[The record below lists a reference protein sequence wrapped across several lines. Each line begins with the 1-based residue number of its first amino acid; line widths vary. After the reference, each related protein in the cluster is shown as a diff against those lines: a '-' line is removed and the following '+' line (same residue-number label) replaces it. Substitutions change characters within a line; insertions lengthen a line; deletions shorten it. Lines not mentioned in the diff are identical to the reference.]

1 MCCLDYWRASFK
13 QSFLSSAIWKLRQFQ
28 NILIK
33 TGILGNYCI
42 VSGFSGQSKYVT
54 WSKDI
59 CCGGQLDLKLIL
71 SFIFKIKLFSQENI
85 WVLLSFVQL
94 NWLRDCPI
102 FFYCCWFFVFCFV
115 LICVIQFSVYDFM
128 NNMDTTIP
136 QPQGQTERM
145 LNYKVSD
152 LGAFSVH
159 ERKT

>member
-42 VSGFSGQSKYVT
+42 VSGFSGQSKYAT

-94 NWLRDCPI
+94 NWFRDCPI
-102 FFYCCWFFVFCFV
+102 FFSIVAGFLFFVLFW
-115 LICVIQFSVYDFM
+115 SVWYNFLFM
-128 NNMDTTIP
+128 TSWITWILLFLSPKDKLK
-136 QPQGQTERM
+136 GC
-145 LNYKVSD
+145 
-152 LGAFSVH
+152 
-159 ERKT
+159 